1 MAWLALGSV
10 AIVRTAPCHLDIRR
24 YLGRLACA
32 TGSVGVQLSDGD
44 GAMGCP
50 GHVRHVH
57 RIWCFPWLVANLQR
71 FRVANGLSTRRIQCE
86 RRTRLAVHGDGS
98 TTGCYKGVHF
108 RVVRL
113 DTPKSCHS
121 CNDFDRGFQAAK
133 NKELIPIPLI
143 SIPSSVL
150 VGHHQIQ
157 WQKKFLAFGSRR
169 RQVDE

>member
-1 MAWLALGSV
+1 VAWLALGSV
-10 AIVRTAPCHLDIRR
+10 ATVRTAPCHLDIRR

-32 TGSVGVQLSDGD
+32 TGAAGVQLSDGD

-169 RQVDE
+169 RQVHE